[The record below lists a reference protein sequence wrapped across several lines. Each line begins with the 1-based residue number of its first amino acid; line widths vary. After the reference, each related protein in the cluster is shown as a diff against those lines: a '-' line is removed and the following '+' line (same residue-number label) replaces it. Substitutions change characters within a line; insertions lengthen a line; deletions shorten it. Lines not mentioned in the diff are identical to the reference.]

1 MADTPAA
8 VAGLDFDPV
17 ELLETELKAADRARR
32 LRAVRGLSAVATACG
47 VEAAK
52 ARVLP
57 VIEAHVSAGGEEDEV
72 HLRIAEV
79 LDFSFVT
86 CLGGGDSA
94 QLLLAGARSP
104 LPGRGDDGARPS
116 LRIVS

>member
-86 CLGGGDSA
+86 CLGGGDAA
-94 QLLLAGARSP
+94 Q
-104 LPGRGDDGARPS
+104 
-116 LRIVS
+116 